1 MIILNNRLYSCEQ
14 CILKNEGQSCEHFQD
29 VLVSVNKAN
38 CIAKSQRGFQG
49 LSQIVTGTYRLI
61 IPQTSTILKT
71 IELSKHSD
79 EEILFNRLLDV
90 DISKP
95 VGKFVFILDKFTK
108 VTLNSEKRYLDQQ
121 YALPFGLS
129 NTPFS
134 HHELQAPN
142 NANTAR
148 PSSSDSFRRYTAV
161 ELAEPVI
168 IRPLSRVGV
177 RYPLPSAVKQDEETN
192 KENSSGQSA
201 SSSNNIVNDN
211 QTSPHVA
218 NKEVSLTKDLAD
230 LASSENLKKSKVS
243 QLEQFLDETQE
254 FLYTFCN
261 DHKNEQKE

>member
-14 CILKNEGQSCEHFQD
+14 CILRNEGQSCEHFQD
-29 VLVSVNKAN
+29 VLASVNKAN

-49 LSQIVTGTYRLI
+49 LSQVVTGTYRLI

-142 NANTAR
+142 NANTAG
-148 PSSSDSFRRYTAV
+148 PSSSDSFRRSTAV

-177 RYPLPSAVKQDEETN
+177 RYPLPSAIKQDDETN
-192 KENSSGQSA
+192 KENSNEHSA
-201 SSSNNIVNDN
+201 KSSNIADEN
-211 QTSPHVA
+211 QASPHVA
-218 NKEVSLTKDLAD
+218 NKEVSLTKELAD
-230 LASSENLKKSKVS
+230 LASTENLKKSKIS

-254 FLYTFCN
+254 FLHTFCN